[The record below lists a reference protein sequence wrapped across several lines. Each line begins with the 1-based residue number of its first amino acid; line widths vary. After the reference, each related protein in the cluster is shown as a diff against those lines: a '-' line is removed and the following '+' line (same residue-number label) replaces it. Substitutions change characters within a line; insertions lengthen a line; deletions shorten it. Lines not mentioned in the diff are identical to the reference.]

1 MPKPMRY
8 EIVVTGHGT
17 NLLTTVL
24 DGFEVVDSEPGE
36 TRLVGWV
43 PDQGALHARL
53 ERLRDLNIEL
63 RDVHRMDDD

>member
-8 EIVVTGHGT
+8 EIVVMGCGRT
-17 NLLTTVL
+17 LLTTAL
-24 DGFEVVDSEPGE
+24 EGFEVVESGEGE

-43 PDQGALHARL
+43 ADQSALHARL

-63 RDVHRMDDD
+63 RQVHRIDDD